1 MSQNIDQFLK
11 FFVFEGTQNVTKILN
26 LKQLQFANPRLI
38 KRQQPNPFEL
48 AELNKKSKLISENAF
63 DVVSE
68 FYILLKQCKFE
79 NVSTKII
86 FNYMLSL
93 QLKRNYIDCLNLN
106 TTDKNY
112 IISVDIISE
121 YKEQIIRQ
129 MYSFVNWVVLYQ
141 KGQITCGEFKTDYQD
156 YAHIQIFENQKKLI
170 LVIGYNKLESEL
182 FLSLNLVRYQNYLR
196 NHLSLLNIPECR
208 QDTFC
213 SILYHFVSIIRKM
226 LRFSDTKRYDSELRQ
241 LISANASILIEYP
254 EKQKHIPYLGTFNHC
269 DFVLFDFKVTNQLEF
284 DKRLK
289 NFQYQKELI
298 MSIISNLKTLY
309 VKSKDDMSY
318 SFVLSGQ
325 YLLAT
330 FQYNIDGAIL
340 LKEGEMRNK
349 LILECYE
356 FVEQDFDYGIK
367 KIIITNQEKNQKKEE
382 TLKSQRNQ
390 KIADLIT
397 TSVNTAFSWYDYA
410 KSANLTNKQQQ
421 LANKSLTPRRQ

>member
-11 FFVFEGTQNVTKILN
+11 YFIFEGTQSLTKILN
-26 LKQLQFANPRLI
+26 LKQLQFASPRLI
-38 KRQQPNPFEL
+38 KRQQSNPYEL
-48 AELNKKSKLISENAF
+48 NELNKKSKLISEKAF
-63 DVVSE
+63 DIVSE

-93 QLKRNYIDCLNLN
+93 QLKRNYIDCLQLN

-112 IISVDIISE
+112 VICVDIIQE

-141 KGQITCGEFKTDYQD
+141 KGQTTYGEFKTEYED
-156 YAHIQIFENQKKLI
+156 YAHIQIFENQNKLI
-170 LVIGYNKLESEL
+170 LVIGYNKIESEL
-182 FLSLNLVRYQNYLR
+182 FLSINLVRNQNYMR
-196 NHLSLLNIPECR
+196 NNLSLLNIPEYR

-213 SILYHFVSIIRKM
+213 SILYHFISIIRKM

-241 LISANASILIEYP
+241 LISANASMLIEHP
-254 EKQKHIPYLGTFNHC
+254 EKQKHIPFLGSFNHC
-269 DFVLFDFKVTNQLEF
+269 DFVLFDFKISNQQEF

-298 MSIISNLKTLY
+298 MSIIGNLKTLY
-309 VKSKDDMSY
+309 VRSQDDMSY
-318 SFVLSGQ
+318 CFVLSGQ
-325 YLLAT
+325 YLLVT
-330 FQYNIDGAIL
+330 FQYKIDGAIL
-340 LKEGEMRNK
+340 LKEVEQRNI
-349 LILECYE
+349 LIRECYE
-356 FVEQDFDYGIK
+356 FVEKDFEYGIK

-382 TLKSQRNQ
+382 NQKSQRNQ

-410 KSANLTNKQQQ
+410 KSVNLINKQQQ
-421 LANKSLTPRRQ
+421 YANKSLTPRRQ